1 MPGLREFSKY
11 VQKDRFARSFDRREH
26 NLRPKFSP
34 TCGFSYEK
42 IRRLAAIV
50 LYFLNAVTGGLL

>member
-1 MPGLREFSKY
+1 MPRLREFSKY

-26 NLRPKFSP
+26 N
-34 TCGFSYEK
+34 CGQSSRQRAGFLTKK